1 MSALHDAREV
11 KDAEAQ
17 NQEAMPRK
25 RQRIR
30 GTTAEADQQVQ
41 IKIRLP
47 QSLVRRIDDVA
58 GPGKRAATLRDLLAD
73 RARPNPAVSSAQR
86 LTHAV
91 ARLERIESA
100 LIGNAM
106 LATKLR
112 APGSTPLVTADELA
126 AALVE
131 VRRAADALRTAVT
144 DDLLARIGMKRA
156 GP

>member
-1 MSALHDAREV
+1 MSAPHDAREGQNA
-11 KDAEAQ
+11 KAQ
-17 NQEAMPRK
+17 NQKAMQRNG
-25 RQRIR
+25 QRIR
-30 GTTAEADQQVQ
+30 GTTAEAEPQVQ

-58 GPGKRAATLRDLLAD
+58 GPGKRTATLRDLLAD
-73 RARPNPAVSSAQR
+73 RARPNPAVASAQR
-86 LTHAV
+86 LMQAV
-91 ARLERIESA
+91 ARLEHIESA

-112 APGSTPLVTADELA
+112 APGSTPLVTDKELA

-131 VRRAADALRTAVT
+131 VRRAADALRTTVT
-144 DDLLARIGMKRA
+144 DDLLARIGMKRT